1 MPPVPVRSPV
11 AVPGAPGVATPSAA
25 EPLAPGRLVHVALA
39 VFGIGAIASGPG
51 AVALKVMVTLPPA
64 SMRAMV
70 APTVVPLVVSVTPVP
85 PTGVIVRAPTLVN
98 GAGKASV
105 TTTSNAGAA
114 PAAFETVSVKVVLPP
129 VVSNAAGLADFA
141 SETTGSAIVSVVV
154 TGVSVCV
161 CDSAFQ

>member
-25 EPLAPGRLVHVALA
+25 EPLAPGKLVHVALA

-51 AVALKVMVTLPPA
+51 AVALNVMVTLPPA
-64 SMRAMV
+64 SIRAMV
-70 APTVVPLVVSVTPVP
+70 APTVVPLVVSTTPVAP
-85 PTGVIVRAPTLVN
+85 VGVMVRAPTLVKA
-98 GAGKASV
+98 AGSASV
-105 TTTSNAGAA
+105 TITSNAGAA
-114 PAAFETVSVKVVLPP
+114 PAALAMVSVKVVVPP
-129 VVSNAAGLADFA
+129 VLSSAAGFTDLF
-141 SETTGSAIVSVVV
+141 SVITGSASVTVVV